1 MLNIYLGDMPSAI
14 YNTSVYFKNVYEDS
28 WFLDDFAKKVIKKVD
43 SSDVIDVRAIKSPVL
58 GVIPPTELSGGAKTL
73 LLIKNCPDEV
83 FNASTCGDNC
93 ARFILELAKEK
104 DITINLRHIM
114 DFGKAD
120 FSAKILN
127 DDSIVHGMEEF
138 LFAAA
143 RYV

>member
-1 MLNIYLGDMPSAI
+1 MRGA
-14 YNTSVYFKNVYEDS
+14 SVSNF
-28 WFLDDFAKKVIKKVD
+28 
-43 SSDVIDVRAIKSPVL
+43 PTHTVL
-58 GVIPPTELSGGAKTL
+58 QQTRTPPYHEH
-73 LLIKNCPDEV
+73 
-83 FNASTCGDNC
+83 C
-93 ARFILELAKEK
+93 ARFILELAKGK

-114 DFGKAD
+114 DFGKAK